1 MLFVNIIKLSLN
13 KIKWYKVLK
22 VSYSE
27 VITIMYWEYLLIK
40 TIILLMHKI
49 L

>member
-1 MLFVNIIKLSLN
+1 MLFVNIIKLSFN
-13 KIKWYKVLK
+13 KIKWYKALK

-40 TIILLMHKI
+40 TIITYA
-49 L
+49 